1 MKTLTTLRTVPPF
14 IVGHVRDLRVR
25 WALEEAGIPY
35 EVRLVDEDDRVSPAY
50 RRQQP
55 FGQIP
60 VLQDG
65 ELTLFESGAILMHL
79 GEQSPVLLPRDA
91 QGRIETTM
99 WMFAALNTV
108 EPAVGSYADLLF
120 FSGDEGC
127 DAERRAPLEAEA
139 LKRLQELDT
148 WLAQRDYLTGR
159 FTVADI
165 LMTTVLHLLEQTDLV
180 ARFPAL
186 RAYHARCKGRAAFK
200 KAFADQVA
208 LYTGEEVPA

>member
-25 WALEEAGIPY
+25 WALEEAGMPY
-35 EVRLVDEDDRVSPAY
+35 EVRLVDAEDRVTPTY

-65 ELTLFESGAILMHL
+65 ELTLFESGAILLHL
-79 GEQSPVLLPRDA
+79 GEQSPLLLPRDA
-91 QGRIETTM
+91 KGRSETTM

-120 FSGDEGC
+120 FYEHEAC
-127 DAERRAPLEAEA
+127 AAERRGPLEADA

-148 WLAQRDYLTGR
+148 WLARRDYLTGQ

-180 ARFPAL
+180 ARFPTL
-186 RAYHARCKGRAAFK
+186 SAYHARCKGRPAFK

-208 LYTGEEVPA
+208 LYASEEVPA